1 MAGKLL
7 GSVIDIHGGGEDL
20 RFPHHDNE
28 MAQSEAYYDNH
39 QWINYFLHSGHLHID
54 GLKMSKSLKNF
65 ITIRDLLSNFSG
77 TQIRMLF
84 LLQSWDRV
92 MNYNQKD
99 PMNEVDS
106 WIKKLQEFFR
116 KVNNVEYSRR
126 GKDVNESWGEAE
138 IALNNLLSVT
148 QRNVHDR

>member
-106 WIKKLQEFFR
+106 WIKKLQNFFR

-126 GKDVNESWGEAE
+126 GKDVNEAWGESE

>member
-126 GKDVNESWGEAE
+126 GKDVNEAWGESE